1 MADGTDGTTLDS
13 SIPTHLRCPRSRHRR
28 VSDTWKPPYPAF
40 SALVD
45 PAVEQIV
52 MAYFGVQAKGDEMK
66 GPLCAAF
73 QKILHTMKQ
82 PDGPARHDLVQFTD
96 AEGYLNLIVVAY
108 WQDPKAHLSWSNAPQ
123 VAGWWSSDDR
133 LNEGVGY
140 FREVLSPRMEQFET
154 IFTHDYG
161 PFEGVSIL
169 FGNMSQPIFEHGY
182 WGSMR
187 DRLPV
192 SQNDTMEPTG
202 KLTVKQGTPAKGG
215 RVVISGH
222 QNLTLIRSG
231 EDWSR
236 TKDEER
242 RVWYEDIEP
251 VLHQGMNFLRDD
263 GLEVGCYVNR
273 YCHHMDEDGNRQEKG
288 FGVSLWNS
296 LADLEH
302 WGESHPTHLQIFVTF
317 MRNVHKFK
325 DLTLY
330 HEVSVFDAG
339 NQHFEYINCHP
350 KTGVLRAV

>member
-1 MADGTDGTTLDS
+1 
-13 SIPTHLRCPRSRHRR
+13 
-28 VSDTWKPPYPAF
+28 
-40 SALVD
+40 
-45 PAVEQIV
+45 

-73 QKILHTMKQ
+73 QKIRQTLTLT
-82 PDGPARHDLVQFTD
+82 DGPARHDLVQFLD

-108 WQDPKAHLSWSNAPQ
+108 WQDPKKHLNWSNFPE
-123 VAGWWSSDDR
+123 VAGWWNSDDR
-133 LNEGVGY
+133 LHEGIGY

-169 FGNMSQPIFEHGY
+169 FGNMSQPIFGHGY
-182 WGSMR
+182 WGFMR

-202 KLTVKQGTPAKGG
+202 KLTVTQGQPKAGG

-251 VLHQGMNFLRDD
+251 VLHQGMNFLPTTASRSAATPTATAITWMSMAICRKR
-263 GLEVGCYVNR
+263 GSASA
-273 YCHHMDEDGNRQEKG
+273 
-288 FGVSLWNS
+288 FGTLSPIS
-296 LADLEH
+296 SI
-302 WGESHPTHLQIFVTF
+302 GESRIPPIC
-317 MRNVHKFK
+317 R
-325 DLTLY
+325 
-330 HEVSVFDAG
+330 SS
-339 NQHFEYINCHP
+339 
-350 KTGVLRAV
+350 

>member
-1 MADGTDGTTLDS
+1 MTTTLDS
-13 SIPTHLRCPRSRHRR
+13 SIPSHLRCPRSRHRR

-45 PAVEQIV
+45 PNVEQIV
-52 MAYFGVQAKGDEMK
+52 MAYFGVQAKGEDMRAK
-66 GPLCAAF
+66 AFAAYNTIRESL
-73 QKILHTMKQ
+73 KLA
-82 PDGPARHDLVQFTD
+82 DGPARHDLVQFTD

-108 WQDPKAHLSWSNAPQ
+108 WQDPKAHAKWANTPA
-123 VAGWWSSDDR
+123 VDGWWASDDR

-154 IFTHDYG
+154 IYTHDYG

-192 SQNDTMEPTG
+192 SQNDTMEPVG
-202 KLTVKQGTPAKGG
+202 ELTVAEGQPKAGG
-215 RVVISGH
+215 RVVVRGH

-236 TKDEER
+236 TKGEER
-242 RVWYEDIEP
+242 RTWFEDIEP

-263 GLEVGCYVNR
+263 SGLEIGCYTNR
-273 YCHHMDEDGNRQEKG
+273 YCHHMDEDGNLQEKG

-296 LADLEH
+296 LAALEH
-302 WGESHPTHLQIFVTF
+302 WGESHPTHLQIFVSF
-317 MRNVHKFK
+317 MRNVHKFT

-330 HEVSVFDAG
+330 HEVSVFDAA